1 MRISKF
7 LGLLF
12 LLAIAPA
19 SMAQKKEKPAEKSK
33 SIESITEKM
42 TADQGVITTYLDD
55 NQKLYFEIHDSLL
68 GQPLL
73 MVTRLAQL
81 PSNYSAYTN
90 AGSKTAQQVILFEK
104 VGKTLYLRQESYTN
118 TAADNDPIALSVN
131 QNNFKPILGAFDIE
145 NTEEKD
151 RFLIEVTPYFMDDS
165 PGFNIVR
172 SSQKDDYKMGSV
184 DI

>member
-81 PSNYSAYTN
+81 PSNYSAYK
-90 AGSKTAQQVILFEK
+90 SFFLKKLEK
-104 VGKTLYLRQESYTN
+104 HSTCVKSL
-118 TAADNDPIALSVN
+118 I
-131 QNNFKPILGAFDIE
+131 PILLRIM
-145 NTEEKD
+145 
-151 RFLIEVTPYFMDDS
+151 I
-165 PGFNIVR
+165 
-172 SSQKDDYKMGSV
+172 Q
-184 DI
+184 